1 MEEWEINMDI
11 GLAILI
17 GIALLLIMIYLSTHA
32 IVGLLNHWGKKNDE
46 AQESITEMLNLMY
59 EHQRRK

>member
-17 GIALLLIMIYLSTHA
+17 RIAVLLIMIYFSTYA

-46 AQESITEMLNLMY
+46 FI
-59 EHQRRK
+59 K